1 MGIKSKSKLH
11 RIPFISP
18 RQLLTS
24 VSYVNCRL
32 LHPTPGTHC
41 SPPAPAPFLS
51 SLPLCSSAPVPSVY
65 PTPALSLLPLV
76 PGPQFPH

>member
-32 LHPTPGTHC
+32 LHPTPDTLQ
-41 SPPAPAPFLS
+41 PPFL
-51 SLPLCSSAPVPSVY
+51 V
-65 PTPALSLLPLV
+65 
-76 PGPQFPH
+76 